1 MNTLGNFDQELLP
14 DSFYDQQY
22 SRAAMYISHARFL
35 DKHLRGKQDSDLK
48 IIEFGGS
55 NGFIKTL
62 FNMSSYEVAPNV
74 PFVDIHDL
82 SAYPRNHYDFV
93 ILDEILEHVEK
104 PWVAIEEIHQIL
116 KPGGCLITS
125 SPFLIAVH
133 KVPNDYWRFTKD
145 GIAVLL
151 EKFETVETHSWGNS
165 SAATYL
171 MKGMMV
177 SVTDAINAGQFDLSN
192 TEKFAISVWAYA
204 WK

>member
-1 MNTLGNFDQELLP
+1 MNIFDDLTPDLLP
-14 DSFYDQQY
+14 ESFYEQQY
-22 SRAAMYISHARFL
+22 SRAAMYISHANFL
-35 DKHLRGKQDSDLK
+35 AKHLPQKRGRDLN

-62 FNMSSYEVAPNV
+62 FNGSFYEIAPNA
-74 PFVDIHDL
+74 PIVDIHDL
-82 SAYPRNHYDFV
+82 SAFPRNYYDFV

-104 PWVAIEEIHQIL
+104 PWIAVEEIYQIL

-145 GIAVLL
+145 GMAVLL
-151 EKFETVETHSWGNS
+151 DKFSAVETYSWGNKS
-165 SAATYL
+165 SVNYL
-171 MKGMMV
+171 MNGMMV
-177 SVTDAINAGQFDLSN
+177 SVKEAINAGQFDMSN
-192 TEKFAISVWAYA
+192 IDKFAISVWAYA

>member
-1 MNTLGNFDQELLP
+1 MNIFGEFNPNLLP

-22 SRAAMYISHARFL
+22 SRAAMYISHAKFL
-35 DKHLRGKQDSDLK
+35 AKHLCGKQERDLK

-62 FNMSSYEVAPNV
+62 FNSSCYEVAPNA
-74 PFVDIHDL
+74 PMVDIHDL
-82 SAYPRNHYDFV
+82 SAFPRNYYDFV

-151 EKFETVETHSWGNS
+151 KKFSTVETYSWGNP
-165 SAATYL
+165 SAVTYL

-177 SVTDAINAGQFDLSN
+177 SVRDTINAGQFDLSN
-192 TEKFAISVWAYA
+192 IEKFAISVWAYA

>member
-1 MNTLGNFDQELLP
+1 
-14 DSFYDQQY
+14 
-22 SRAAMYISHARFL
+22 MYISHANFL
-35 DKHLRGKQDSDLK
+35 AKHLPQKRGRDLN

-62 FNMSSYEVAPNV
+62 FNGSFYEIAPNA
-74 PFVDIHDL
+74 PIVDIHDL
-82 SAYPRNHYDFV
+82 SAFPRNYYDFV

-104 PWVAIEEIHQIL
+104 PWIAVEEIYQIL

-145 GIAVLL
+145 GMAVLL
-151 EKFETVETHSWGNS
+151 DKFSAVETYSWGNKS
-165 SAATYL
+165 SVNYL
-171 MKGMMV
+171 MNGMMV
-177 SVTDAINAGQFDLSN
+177 SVKEAINAGQFDMSN
-192 TEKFAISVWAYA
+192 IDKFAISVWAYA